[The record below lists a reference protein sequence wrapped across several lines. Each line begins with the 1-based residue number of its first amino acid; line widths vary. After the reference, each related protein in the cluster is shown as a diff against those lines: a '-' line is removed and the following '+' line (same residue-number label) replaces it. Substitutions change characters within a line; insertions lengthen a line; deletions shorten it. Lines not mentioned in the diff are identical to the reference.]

1 LGFTKL
7 SQIFSLIA
15 LVLLSL
21 EFLFPGALFLLLIL
35 FILLPVEVLQI
46 EKNK

>member
-21 EFLFPGALFLLLIL
+21 EFLFPGVLFLLFIL
-35 FILLPVEVLQI
+35 FILIPVKLLQI
-46 EKNK
+46 EK